1 MNVASEYYGDTDDE
15 GVMHLAAA
23 IGPRLTGIF
32 EAAKESGKPTNVIA
46 DEMAR
51 KIIADAM

>member
-1 MNVASEYYGDTDDE
+1 MRRVAE
-15 GVMHLAAA
+15 

-32 EAAKESGKPTNVIA
+32 EVAKDSGKPTNVVA

-51 KIIADAM
+51 KIIADA